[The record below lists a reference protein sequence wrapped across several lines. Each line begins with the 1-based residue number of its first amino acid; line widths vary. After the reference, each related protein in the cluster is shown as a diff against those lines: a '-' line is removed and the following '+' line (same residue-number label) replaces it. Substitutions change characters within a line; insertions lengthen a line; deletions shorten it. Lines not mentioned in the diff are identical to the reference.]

1 MNDSVVVDLPEKSY
15 DNLFLMP
22 REKPLPKK
30 KELTKWEAFAQT
42 KGIFWNLKIKR
53 AKENLG
59 INAKKK
65 KSRMVWDEKTKSW
78 KPRWGYMRAAKAS

>member
-42 KGIFWNLKIKR
+42 KGIFGNLKIK
-53 AKENLG
+53 KLNK
-59 INAKKK
+59 I
-65 KSRMVWDEKTKSW
+65 
-78 KPRWGYMRAAKAS
+78 